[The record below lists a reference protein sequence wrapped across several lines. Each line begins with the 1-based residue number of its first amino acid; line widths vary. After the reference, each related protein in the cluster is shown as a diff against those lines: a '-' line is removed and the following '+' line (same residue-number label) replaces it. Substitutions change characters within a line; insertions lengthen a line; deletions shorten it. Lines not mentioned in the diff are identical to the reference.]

1 MKKSVKTIISF
12 ICVVLVITIL
22 VLSLV
27 YKTDIWG
34 NGVDNVNRN
43 SYGKV
48 NPDTWTAVDGLGR
61 TLPTFEEVGEKRQEK
76 FVGMFYWTWHYHH
89 AQNRPARNA
98 TELLLLNPEA
108 VRDFDHPVW
117 TDGGDGVPYYWNEPL
132 FGYYTNLDEYVVR
145 KHAELIADAG
155 VDVIIFD
162 CTNGT
167 QIWEEGYEILF
178 KIFSEA
184 IDEGVNVPQIAFML
198 NFNADQDP
206 NTSLH
211 NLYNNIYS
219 KGRYEDL
226 WFLWD
231 GKPLIMADPD
241 ALDEKKEDEKEI
253 LDFFT
258 FRRNEPAYFADDT
271 YISEKNWGWC
281 SDYPQTKYGK
291 TLTGDVEQMCVSVAQ
306 NAADG
311 QLVAMNSGDN
321 VQGRSFTKD
330 GYSYSYKKGD
340 EIITVDSSTEN
351 SLLYGLNF
359 QQQWDYAIECDPEF
373 IFVTGWNEWLA
384 GRWSE
389 WQGTENAFPDQFSDE
404 YSRDIEPANG
414 ILKDHYY
421 YQLVANIRKFKG
433 MDTSTVKTTGGTTI
447 DIFGSDSQWD
457 SVANEYNHYVNSTR
471 KRNADS
477 WEGTHY
483 ESNTMRNDFKNVK
496 VAYDETNIYFRIET
510 VEDITSY
517 KDNAWMRLFIDTDGS
532 GKTPSWEGFEY
543 VINRENATENEVIV
557 EKSTGDW
564 NFEKTGTAKYKTE
577 KNVMCLE
584 IPRSAL
590 GLKTEK
596 EVNFNFKLSDNMQV
610 DGDILDFY
618 KNGDVAPGGRFMF
631 VF

>member
-1 MKKSVKTIISF
+1 MKKTLKIVILIICAV
-12 ICVVLVITIL
+12 IVLTGTIL
-22 VLSLV
+22 VAV
-27 YKTDIWG
+27 YRDDIFG
-34 NGVDNVNRN
+34 DGIENINENT
-43 SYGKV
+43 YGEI

-61 TLPTFEEVGEKRQEK
+61 TLPTAEEAGEKNKEK

-89 AQNRPARNA
+89 LINRPARNI
-98 TELLLLNPEA
+98 TEMLLLNPDA
-108 VRDFDHPVW
+108 VRDFDNPVW
-117 TDGGDGVPYYWNEPL
+117 TDNEDGCPHYWNEPL

-167 QIWEEGYEILF
+167 QIWEEGYETLF
-178 KIFSEA
+178 KVFEEA
-184 IDEGVNVPQIAFML
+184 INEGVNVPQIAFML
-198 NFNADQDP
+198 PFNSDKDP

-226 WFLWD
+226 WFYWD

-241 ALDEKKEDEKEI
+241 ALDEEKQDEKQI

-258 FRRNEPAYFADDT
+258 FRRNEPAYFADDKF
-271 YISEKNWGWC
+271 ISEKNWGWC

-291 TLTGDVEQMCVSVAQ
+291 TITDGIEQMCVSVAQ

-311 QLVAMNSGDN
+311 QLVAMNSGGN
-321 VQGRSFTKD
+321 VQGRSFTHGD
-330 GYSYSYKKGD
+330 YSYSYKKGN
-340 EIITVDSSTEN
+340 ELITVDSSTEN

-384 GRWSE
+384 GRWKE
-389 WQGTENAFPDQFSDE
+389 WQGTENAFPDQFNDE
-404 YSRDIEPANG
+404 YSRDIEPSNG

-433 MDTSTVKTTGGTTI
+433 MDKIETEIKSKTI
-447 DIFGSDSQWD
+447 DIFGADSQWN
-457 SVANEYNHYVNSTR
+457 SIKSEYNHYINSTR
-471 KRNADS
+471 KRDIDS
-477 WEGTHY
+477 WQGVHY
-483 ESNTMRNDFKNVK
+483 ESDTLRNDFKSVK
-496 VAYDETNIYFRIET
+496 VTYDKDNIYFRIET
-510 VEDITSY
+510 VDNIT
-517 KDNAWMRLFIDTDGS
+517 DFTDTAWMRVLIDTDFMGES
-532 GKTPSWEGFEY
+532 KNWEGFEY
-543 VINRENATENEVIV
+543 VINRENATEDEVII
-557 EKSTGDW
+557 EKSTGGW
-564 NFEKTGTAKYKTE
+564 KFKETAKGKYNIN
-577 KNVMCLE
+577 KNVMYME

-590 GLKTEK
+590 GLDKDSK
-596 EVNFNFKLSDNMQV
+596 PSFNFKLSDNMQT

-618 KNGDVAPGGRFMF
+618 QNGDVAPGGRFMF